1 MSRITRIYSVFN
13 QRFYFIYPLEKFYL
27 CNIFNLNTMS
37 GKTVHIGR
45 NIKRIRELLGVKQDA
60 LAITLGDD
68 WNQQKISY
76 LEAKEEIDGPLLDQ
90 VAKAL
95 KVTPDA
101 IKNFNDE
108 AATNYVNTFNDHSI
122 GAFNNFNCTFNPID
136 KVIELYERMLKE
148 KDALIEKLLS
158 EKNVK

>member
-1 MSRITRIYSVFN
+1 MS
-13 QRFYFIYPLEKFYL
+13 EK
-27 CNIFNLNTMS
+27 TA
-37 GKTVHIGR
+37 HIGR

-101 IKNFNDE
+101 IKNFNEE
-108 AATNYVNTFNDHSI
+108 AATNYINTFNDHST

-136 KVIELYERMLKE
+136 KVIELYERMLKD
-148 KDALIEKLLS
+148 KDALIEKLLG
-158 EKNVK
+158 EKNGK

>member
-1 MSRITRIYSVFN
+1 MS
-13 QRFYFIYPLEKFYL
+13 E
-27 CNIFNLNTMS
+27 
-37 GKTVHIGR
+37 KTVHLGR

-95 KVTPDA
+95 KITPDA
-101 IKNFNDE
+101 IKNFNEE
-108 AATNYVNTFNDHSI
+108 AATNYINTFNDNST

-148 KDALIEKLLS
+148 KDALIEKLIS
-158 EKNVK
+158 EKNRK

>member
-1 MSRITRIYSVFN
+1 MS
-13 QRFYFIYPLEKFYL
+13 E
-27 CNIFNLNTMS
+27 NTI
-37 GKTVHIGR
+37 HLGR

-60 LAITLGDD
+60 LAIDLGDD

-76 LEAKEEIDGPLLDQ
+76 LEAKEEIDTPMLEQ

-101 IKNFNDE
+101 IKNFNEE
-108 AATNYVNTFNDHSI
+108 AATNYINTFNDSST

-148 KDALIEKLLS
+148 KDQLIEKLLS
-158 EKNVK
+158 EKSHKK

>member
-1 MSRITRIYSVFN
+1 MSER
-13 QRFYFIYPLEKFYL
+13 
-27 CNIFNLNTMS
+27 
-37 GKTVHIGR
+37 TVHIGR

-95 KVTPDA
+95 KVSPDA
-101 IKNFNDE
+101 IKNFNEE
-108 AATNYVNTFNDHSI
+108 AAANYINTFYDHST
-122 GAFNNFNCTFNPID
+122 GNFNNFNCTFNPLD

-158 EKNVK
+158 EKKEK

>member
-1 MSRITRIYSVFN
+1 MSER
-13 QRFYFIYPLEKFYL
+13 
-27 CNIFNLNTMS
+27 
-37 GKTVHIGR
+37 TVHIGR

-76 LEAKEEIDGPLLDQ
+76 LEAKDEVDGPLLDQ

-95 KVTPDA
+95 KVSPDA
-101 IKNFNDE
+101 IKNFNEE
-108 AATNYVNTFNDHSI
+108 AAANYINTFYDHST
-122 GAFNNFNCTFNPID
+122 GNFNNFNCTFNPLD

-158 EKNVK
+158 EKKG

>member
-1 MSRITRIYSVFN
+1 MS
-13 QRFYFIYPLEKFYL
+13 E
-27 CNIFNLNTMS
+27 
-37 GKTVHIGR
+37 KTVHLGR

-68 WNQQKISY
+68 WSQSKISY
-76 LEAKEEIDGPLLDQ
+76 LEAKEDIDAPLLEE

-108 AATNYVNTFNDHSI
+108 AATNYINTFHDHSV
-122 GAFNNFNCTFNPID
+122 GAFNNYNCAFNPLD

-148 KDALIEKLLS
+148 KDALIEKLLN
-158 EKNVK
+158 EKNGK